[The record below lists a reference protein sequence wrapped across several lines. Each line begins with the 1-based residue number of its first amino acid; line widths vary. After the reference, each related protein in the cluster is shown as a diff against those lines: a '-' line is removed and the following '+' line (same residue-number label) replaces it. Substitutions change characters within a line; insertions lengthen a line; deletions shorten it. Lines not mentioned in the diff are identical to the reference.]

1 MREFLKEYTNKESQ
15 LTANISAEEFQ
26 KAIDIL
32 TDMYKKDKQVFII
45 GNGGSA
51 STANHFVCDFGKNA
65 VQKKKQRRFRI
76 ISLSDNIEKI
86 TAFGNDI
93 AFEEI
98 FSEQLENLMNN
109 GDALIVISA
118 SGNSPDL
125 IKACEFAKGKGAKI
139 IGLTGFKGGKIKDFA
154 HSNFIVPEESYEII
168 EDVHLII
175 LHMIVSYYKTH
186 PEVLTV

>member
-1 MREFLKEYTNKESQ
+1 MKEFLKEYTDKESQ

-65 VQKKKQRRFRI
+65 VQKKGQRRFRI
-76 ISLSDNIEKI
+76 ISLSDNTEKI
-86 TAFGNDI
+86 TAFGNDV

-98 FSEQLENLMNN
+98 FSEQLENLMND
-109 GDALIVISA
+109 GDALIVLSA

-125 IKACEFAKGKGAKI
+125 IKACEFAKGKNARI
-139 IGLTGFKGGKIKDFA
+139 IGLTGFAGGKVKDFA
-154 HSNFIVPEESYEII
+154 LSNFLVPVESYEII
-168 EDVHLII
+168 EDVHLLI

-186 PEVLTV
+186 PEVLKV

>member
-1 MREFLKEYTNKESQ
+1 MKEFLKEYIDKESQ
-15 LTANISAEEFQ
+15 LTANISVEDFQ
-26 KAIDIL
+26 KVIDIL

-65 VQKKKQRRFRI
+65 VQKKGQRRFRI
-76 ISLSDNIEKI
+76 ISLSDNTEKI
-86 TAFGNDI
+86 TAFGNDV

-98 FSEQLENLMNN
+98 FSEQLENLMND

-118 SGNSPDL
+118 SGNSPDI
-125 IKACEFAKGKGAKI
+125 IKACEFAKRKNARI
-139 IGLTGFKGGKIKDFA
+139 IGFTGFAGGKVKDFA
-154 HSNFIVPEESYEII
+154 HSNFVVPVESYEII

-186 PEVLTV
+186 PEILTV